1 MKSAI
6 HPEKGVGT
14 GKTQKAVS
22 YQRMKKFTY
31 LRKISL
37 IFFLGGVLVFY
48 LWTTSTSYQK
58 PFGFNFGKNLGAIN
72 GGYRGE
78 GWVDYYN
85 ALSDAFLAGQLN
97 LLINPR
103 EELLT
108 LSDPYNPALHRPY
121 CLHDASLYNG
131 KYYLYFGPVP
141 ALVFF
146 IPFRLIFQVNLP
158 QDFAIALLGF
168 GGLVWFTLLLN
179 FLTKTYLPK
188 TPFRLFF
195 IAIVCS
201 GFCNVIPFIS
211 RRPTFYEVAISSGYF
226 CLTAA
231 LYWLISG
238 VFSKKIVLWRLL
250 LGSLFL
256 GLAVGSR
263 YYYIFA
269 VLFLILAWWKIL
281 KEQHNYKIIK
291 SFKEATVLF
300 VPFSVCVF
308 FLLLYNYARFGA
320 LLEFGTSYQ
329 LTLVDMRTF
338 KFYDPAFIIPNLY
351 FYFMQPCLMNSNFP
365 FFHLEPLFHFTCP
378 EGYLCGGIVSGILT
392 HMPFLNILFI
402 FPMFYKKISQSNKD
416 LILLM
421 TSFIFLGL
429 IFVLFISLIAGAT
442 MRYLVDFVSLLL
454 LSAFLFWFY
463 LNNLFQN
470 NKPVRIMINSIMII
484 AIVYGCLFNI
494 GISFV
499 GYKDLLNKTNPELYK
514 SIAQFFGSQN

>member
-1 MKSAI
+1 MKSTL
-6 HPEKGVGT
+6 HNGKGVVT
-14 GKTQKAVS
+14 VKERKAISCQQMQKLTFS
-22 YQRMKKFTY
+22 
-31 LRKISL
+31 RKISL
-37 IFFLGGVLVFY
+37 IFFLGGILVFY
-48 LWTTSTSYQK
+48 LWTTSTSYHK
-58 PFGFNFGKNLGAIN
+58 PFEFNFGKNLGVLN
-72 GGYRGE
+72 GGYHGE
-78 GWVDYYN
+78 GQVDYYN
-85 ALSDAFLAGQLN
+85 ALSDAFLSGQLH
-97 LLINPR
+97 LLINPGK
-103 EELLT
+103 ELLAVA
-108 LSDPYNPALHRPY
+108 DPYNPTEDRPY
-121 CLHDASLYNG
+121 FLHDASLYKG

-146 IPFRLIFQVNLP
+146 TPFRLIFQVNLP

-168 GGLVWFTLLLN
+168 GGLIWFTLILN

-188 TPFRLFF
+188 TPYRLFF

-201 GFCNVIPFIS
+201 SFCNVIPFIS

-263 YYYIFA
+263 YYFIFA
-269 VLFLILAWWKIL
+269 LFFLILVWWKIL
-281 KEQHNYKIIK
+281 KEQHNYQIIK

-300 VPFSVCVF
+300 VPFSACVVL
-308 FLLLYNYARFGA
+308 LLLYNYARFGA
-320 LLEFGTSYQ
+320 LLEFGNSYQ
-329 LTLVDMRTF
+329 LTVVDMRTF

-351 FYFMQPCLMNSNFP
+351 FYFIQPCIMNSNFP
-365 FFHLEPLFHFTCP
+365 FFHLDPIFHFTSP
-378 EGYLCGGIVSGILT
+378 KGYLFGGIVYGILIY
-392 HMPFLNILFI
+392 MPFLNILFI

-421 TSFIFLGL
+421 TSFILLGL
-429 IFVLFISLIAGAT
+429 IFVLFISFIAGAT
-442 MRYLVDFVSLLL
+442 MRYIVDFVSLLL
-454 LSAFLFWFY
+454 LSAFLFWFF

-470 NKPVRIMINSIMII
+470 NKPVRLMINSIMII

-494 GISFV
+494 CISFI

-514 SIAQFFGSQN
+514 SLAQFFGS